1 MVFNVTCNV
10 TLKRHVNNIMVKECQ
25 SHDNKQLI
33 YKLMVNKRRSLPYCT
48 VISCGFRRSVLSSSS
63 LSEAPAF
70 GRSLSFPSRTG
81 ATAAFSPSVCD
92 KARFLGLLYVFSMFA
107 NGFLRFTPP
116 RDRPGAFNSGPGENG
131 RTPGTDTTGLEVLR
145 SGPSLRA
152 RFRLI
157 RRTSHGFLKLGE

>member
-1 MVFNVTCNV
+1 VPN
-10 TLKRHVNNIMVKECQ
+10 
-25 SHDNKQLI
+25 
-33 YKLMVNKRRSLPYCT
+33 CT
-48 VISCGFRRSVLSSSS
+48 VISCCLRRSVLSSSS

-70 GRSLSFPSRTG
+70 GRSSSFPSRTTG

-131 RTPGTDTTGLEVLR
+131 RTPGTDTTGLGVLR
-145 SGPSLRA
+145 SGPSLLA